1 MLQAGEGRRFCCEE
15 SVLLRVLNSVS
26 SERRRAAA
34 AANSPSP
41 RNRSSQTLDRRT
53 GPTSRS
59 SSSASTWDRGRAGI
73 CIESLPHSSNAPQV
87 YLSQTFV
94 SWRVRGDRSR
104 NSSETDLRQN
114 FPGKIHHQREKG
126 IHTSERVLNSVSSER
141 RRAAAAANSPSPE
154 LPREDPSSAR
164 EGDSHLRA
172 SSELSKF

>member
-34 AANSPSP
+34 AANSRRRAAAAANSPSP
-41 RNRSSQTLDRRT
+41 RNRSSRTLDRRT

-126 IHTSERVLNSVSSER
+126 IHTSETTRLSQNT
-141 RRAAAAANSPSPE
+141 
-154 LPREDPSSAR
+154 PRENPCPQLLMRCCSQHPK
-164 EGDSHLRA
+164 E
-172 SSELSKF
+172 